1 MNAADKA
8 KANARVRDR
17 LLWLALAMFGF
28 AFAMAP
34 LYRVFCEVT
43 GINRDEAQVLAI
55 NTQVDTSRLVLVQ
68 LLASVEDPAQW
79 RLRAPA
85 AAIPAHPGELIQVDF
100 ELENLADQAVSG
112 HAVAS
117 YAPAAAARYFRK
129 IECFCFREQHL
140 APRERRVLPVMFV
153 LERRIP
159 PDLGVVTLS
168 YAFFR
173 QVKT

>member
-1 MNAADKA
+1 MNS

-17 LLWLALAMFGF
+17 LLWLALVMFGF

-43 GINRDEAQVLAI
+43 GINRDAAQVLAI

-68 LLASVEDPAQW
+68 LLASVEDAAQW
-79 RLRAPA
+79 RLHAPA

-100 ELENLADQAVSG
+100 ELENLADRAVSG
-112 HAVAS
+112 RAVAS
-117 YAPAAAARYFRK
+117 YAPAVAARYFRK
-129 IECFCFREQHL
+129 IECFCFRELHL

-153 LERRIP
+153 LDRQIP

-173 QVKT
+173 QVRT

>member
-1 MNAADKA
+1 MSASDH
-8 KANARVRDR
+8 ANARVRER
-17 LLWLALAMFGF
+17 LLWLALVMFGF

-34 LYRVFCEVT
+34 LYRVFCDVT
-43 GINRDEAQVLAI
+43 GINRDAAQALAI

-68 LLASVEDPAQW
+68 LLASVEDASQW
-79 RLRAPA
+79 RLHPPA

-117 YAPAAAARYFRK
+117 YAPAVAARYFRK

-140 APRERRVLPVMFV
+140 APLERRVLPVMFV
-153 LERRIP
+153 LDRQIP